1 MYLSLTEIDNL
12 NSRDRCTFE
21 THSWLPDTEGCMKNL
36 GEHYRNEHSVGAKYL
51 QRKELASD
59 EATYRKI
66 KYLM

>member
-1 MYLSLTEIDNL
+1 MRSIAGYLIQK
-12 NSRDRCTFE
+12 
-21 THSWLPDTEGCMKNL
+21 GCLKNL
-36 GEHYRNEHSVGAKYL
+36 GEHHRNEHSVGAKYL